1 MRVFIGHDSRH
12 PKATKACYNS
22 IKAYNKNIK
31 VIPLYKH
38 KLIDKGVYGRKD
50 IQGESTEF
58 SFTRFYVPLMSK
70 YKGISMF
77 CDNDFIFRDDVAKI
91 FDYLKEDDLIACV
104 KHKYYNIQNT
114 KMDGVVNKMYPR
126 KNWSSL
132 MVFNNKKLENILTKE
147 YLDKAS
153 AADLHQLAWAE
164 NKISEVDGTWN
175 HLVGEQPYSKKN
187 PAKGIHFTNGGPWFE
202 EYKDCQFADEWR
214 EILGK

>member
-1 MRVFIGHDSRH
+1 MRVFIGHDSRY
-12 PKATKACYNS
+12 PDATKACYNS

-38 KLIDKGVYGRKD
+38 KLIDKGIYGRKD

-58 SFTRFYVPLMSK
+58 SFTRFYVPLMSA
-70 YKGISMF
+70 YKGVSMF

-91 FDYLKEDDLIACV
+91 FKQLNDNDLVACV
-104 KHKYYNIQNT
+104 KHEYYKSKAT
-114 KMDGVVNKMYPR
+114 KMDGVVNKAYPR

-132 MVFNNKKLENILTKE
+132 MVFNNEKLKEVLTKE

-164 NKISEVDGTWN
+164 NKISEVDKIWN
-175 HLVGEQPYSKKN
+175 HLVGEQDGASN
-187 PAKGIHFTNGGPWFE
+187 AKGIHFTNGGPWFE

-214 EILGK
+214 KILGK